1 VSRFLAYIKLYQE
14 TKKKLEDNNGE
25 KFTVTDAD
33 NNKEKVEIECK
44 LYHRL
49 NNLFGHRQNIQPT
62 SVLQPSAYEE
72 TNNEVLEF
80 VNEVDEQDDLGFFET
95 NQQDESIKWSTG
107 VILIQRSIQPLKSIT
122 LTLGLFTK
130 FNVQEK
136 L

>member
-1 VSRFLAYIKLYQE
+1 MQLKTTKAKSLQMPIIIKKNI
-14 TKKKLEDNNGE
+14 TSI
-25 KFTVTDAD
+25 
-33 NNKEKVEIECK
+33 KEKIEIECK

-49 NNLFGHRQNIQPT
+49 NNLFGHRQNIRPT